1 MKNRFAA
8 ALAGVV
14 LIVGLPATA
23 HHSFSATYHTDESTT
38 VEGRL
43 VAFLYRNPHAFLH
56 VIVTDEDE
64 DTARWA
70 IEWGGAAVLTAQSV
84 TRETLKPGDFVV
96 VTGNPGRNPEDHRMR
111 MQHIARPSDGWE
123 WGGEFD

>member
-1 MKNRFAA
+1 MKLRLAA
-8 ALAGVV
+8 VLAGAVV
-14 LIVGLPATA
+14 MLGLPAAA
-23 HHSFSATYHTDESTT
+23 HHSFSATYHIDEQMTI
-38 VEGRL
+38 EGRL

-56 VIVTDEDE
+56 VNVTDEDG

-70 IEWGGAAVLTAQSV
+70 IEWGGAAVLTSQSV

-111 MQHIARPSDGWE
+111 MQHIERPSDGWA